1 MTQPPAPAPGRPPA
15 SPAATSVR
23 PTDVPGAAAAAG
35 IRGQLN
41 ELLRIATERKASD
54 LHLKVGAYPV
64 LRLDGRL
71 TPLQERE
78 RLSREWMTDTLFG
91 IMNPAQ
97 KEHFKK
103 NTDLDMAYSVPGLGR
118 FRVNIYQQRGT
129 LGAVLRVIPMKIL
142 TIRELGLP
150 PILERLALEPRGLI
164 LVTGTT
170 GSGKSTS
177 LAAMVDHINA
187 GRNCHI
193 MTIEDPIEYLHRDK
207 LSLVN
212 QREVG
217 FDATSFASAL
227 RASLR
232 QDPDVILVGEMR
244 DYETISTALV
254 AAETGHLVLST
265 LHTADAA
272 ETISRVISVFPPHQQ
287 QQIRLQLAT
296 VLQGI
301 VSMRLVPRADGTG
314 RIPAVEVLI
323 ATTQVRECIIAP
335 ERTKEI
341 TDIIAAST
349 SQYGMQTFDQALMD
363 LYQRELI
370 TYEEALHQATNPDD
384 FALKVRGIQS
394 TEDMSRESLGGR
406 KDQSGPGGESSPTSR
421 PTHGAAEEPADFS
434 IDRFDRKK

>member
-1 MTQPPAPAPGRPPA
+1 
-15 SPAATSVR
+15 
-23 PTDVPGAAAAAG
+23 
-35 IRGQLN
+35 
-41 ELLRIATERKASD
+41 
-54 LHLKVGAYPV
+54 
-64 LRLDGRL
+64 
-71 TPLQERE
+71 
-78 RLSREWMTDTLFG
+78 
-91 IMNPAQ
+91 
-97 KEHFKK
+97 
-103 NTDLDMAYSVPGLGR
+103 
-118 FRVNIYQQRGT
+118 
-129 LGAVLRVIPMKIL
+129 MKIL

-150 PILERLALEPRGLI
+150 PVLERLALEPRGLI

-177 LAAMVDHINA
+177 LAAMIDHINA

-217 FDATSFASAL
+217 FDAMSFASAL

-244 DYETISTALV
+244 DFDTIQTALV

-265 LHTADAA
+265 LHTTDAA
-272 ETISRVISVFPPHQQ
+272 ETINRVISVFPPHQQ

-301 VSMRLVPRADGTG
+301 VSMRLVPRADGQG
-314 RIPAVEVLI
+314 RVPAVEVLI
-323 ATTQVRECIIAP
+323 ATTIVRECIIAA

-341 TDIIAAST
+341 NDIIAAGT
-349 SQYGMQTFDQALMD
+349 SMYGMQTFDQALMD
-363 LYQRELI
+363 LYRRELI
-370 TYEEALHQATNPDD
+370 TYEEALLQATNPDD

-394 TEDMSRESLGGR
+394 TEDLTWESYGGQ
-406 KDQSGPGGESSPTSR
+406 KAPDAGPGRRGGAPPPSPPAGKPATAAPESFT
-421 PTHGAAEEPADFS
+421 